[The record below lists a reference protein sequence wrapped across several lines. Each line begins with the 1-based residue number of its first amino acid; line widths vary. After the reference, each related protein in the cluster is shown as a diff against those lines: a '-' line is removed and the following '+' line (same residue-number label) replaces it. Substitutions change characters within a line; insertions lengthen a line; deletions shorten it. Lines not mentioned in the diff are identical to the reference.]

1 MSAKFEPLRGYG
13 KEFLHRL
20 RSRIALQNIG
30 SRNPALVYQ
39 MGKVGSSTV
48 VRTLEGLDAIGPV
61 VHVHNLAPEK
71 VSENVE
77 TLRANPGYLPKHI
90 VTSLTLANK
99 NWGRFQCKVVT
110 LTREPIGRVVSFAFE
125 DWQPQLPEV
134 SSLRELEPE
143 RMIEL
148 VMKKL
153 RPGSPHADPGQW
165 FEREL

>member
-1 MSAKFEPLRGYG
+1 MERSFYTASGRVLRF
-13 KEFLHRL
+13 KTLKAEIQR
-20 RSRIALQNIG
+20 
-30 SRNPALVYQ
+30 
-39 MGKVGSSTV
+39 SSTKWGRWDP
-48 VRTLEGLDAIGPV
+48 VRWFERLKDWTRSVPL

-77 TLRANPGYLPKHI
+77 TLRANPGYLPKHV

-99 NWGRFQCKVVT
+99 NWRRFQCKVVT
-110 LTREPIGRVVSFAFE
+110 LTREPIGRVVSFALE
-125 DWQPQLPEV
+125 DWQPQLHDV

-143 RMIEL
+143 RMIKL